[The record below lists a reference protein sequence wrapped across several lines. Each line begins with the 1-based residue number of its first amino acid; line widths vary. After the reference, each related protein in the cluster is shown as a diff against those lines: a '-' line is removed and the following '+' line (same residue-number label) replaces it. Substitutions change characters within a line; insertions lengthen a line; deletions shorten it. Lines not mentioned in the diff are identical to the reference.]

1 MQKMFKMFDKT
12 KSGYILF
19 DELYDSFKHSNTKLS
34 KEEIKILFK
43 ELDVDCDNKIN
54 YKEFV

>member
-12 KSGYILF
+12 KSGYISF
-19 DELYDSFKHSNTKLS
+19 DELYDSFKHSNSKLS

-43 ELDVDCDNKIN
+43 EMDVDCDNKIN